1 MMNLSIKCRKTTGL
15 ISTFVVLSW
24 FAMPIT
30 RNAFGVSPPP
40 DGAYPN
46 FNTAEGQNALLSLS
60 GGTVNT
66 AVGFGSLQANRTN
79 SFNTAI
85 GAGTLLANTADANT
99 AVGVAAL
106 LSNTSGTPNTA
117 TGALALFSNTTGG
130 ENTATGF
137 KALYSNIGGFDNNA
151 FGYRALESH
160 TTNDHN
166 NAFGVAALLSDV
178 SGISNTAMGDG
189 ALQLN
194 VTGVNN
200 TALGD
205 SALSLSTGNG
215 NIAVGVSAGINVT
228 TANNVICVGSVGGN
242 VDNSCYIGNIYGA
255 SIDPATGTLVGVDST
270 GKLGTMSSSARFKHD
285 IQPIDMASE
294 AILKLNPVGFH
305 YKSDP
310 KNTPCFGLI
319 AEEVAKVNSALIV
332 RDKDGNP
339 YSVRYDAVNT
349 MLLNEFLKAHRR
361 IEHQDAIIISLQKQ
375 IEDLK
380 ADFQKMSTQVNA
392 ATPSYSR
399 RVNPHLIPA
408 NDR

>member
-1 MMNLSIKCRKTTGL
+1 
-15 ISTFVVLSW
+15 
-24 FAMPIT
+24 
-30 RNAFGVSPPP
+30 
-40 DGAYPN
+40 
-46 FNTAEGQNALLSLS
+46 
-60 GGTVNT
+60 
-66 AVGFGSLQANRTN
+66 
-79 SFNTAI
+79 
-85 GAGTLLANTADANT
+85 
-99 AVGVAAL
+99 
-106 LSNTSGTPNTA
+106 
-117 TGALALFSNTTGG
+117 
-130 ENTATGF
+130 
-137 KALYSNIGGFDNNA
+137 
-151 FGYRALESH
+151 
-160 TTNDHN
+160 
-166 NAFGVAALLSDV
+166 
-178 SGISNTAMGDG
+178 
-189 ALQLN
+189 
-194 VTGVNN
+194 
-200 TALGD
+200 
-205 SALSLSTGNG
+205 
-215 NIAVGVSAGINVT
+215 
-228 TANNVICVGSVGGN
+228 

-294 AILKLNPVGFH
+294 AILKLNPVRFH